1 MSPFP
6 PSVCVFCGSRP
17 GNDPAMMLAARDT
30 GAMLARRGWRLV
42 YGAGDIG
49 LMGEVAR
56 ATTEYGGRIIGIIPR
71 MLTDVEQ
78 TFSEANKLH
87 ISDGL
92 RDRKS
97 IMESYASGFLILPGG
112 LGTLDEL
119 FEILTQKQ
127 LRTLSK
133 PIVLVNTRGYYDPL
147 VHLFEHIHNQGFLNG
162 QYPKF
167 YHVAPDALRGIEYI
181 EQYKPVAIESRFQ
194 NDSKA

>member
-1 MSPFP
+1 MMQQY
-6 PSVCVFCGSRP
+6 VCVYCGAA
-17 GNDPAMMLAARDT
+17 GELAEEYVTAARET
-30 GAMLARRGWRLV
+30 GRLIAQRGHVLV
-42 YGAGDIG
+42 YGGGNRG

-56 ATTEYGGRIIGIIPR
+56 TATELDGRVIGVIPR
-71 MLTDVEQ
+71 MLTDIEQ
-78 TFSEANKLH
+78 AFSEANKLH

-97 IMESYASGFLILPGG
+97 IMESYATGFLILPGG

-147 VHLFEHIHNQGFLNG
+147 VQLFEHIHKEGFVKA
-162 QYPKF
+162 QYGKL
-167 YHVAPDALRGIEYI
+167 YHVAPDPLSAIDYI
-181 EQYKPVAIESRFQ
+181 EQYKPVPIESRF
-194 NDSKA
+194 

>member
-1 MSPFP
+1 MMQQHI
-6 PSVCVFCGSRP
+6 CVYCG
-17 GNDPAMMLAARDT
+17 AANGLDT
-30 GAMLARRGWRLV
+30 AYVETAREAGKAIAQRGHVLV
-42 YGAGDIG
+42 YGGGNRG

-167 YHVAPDALRGIEYI
+167 YHVAPDALSGIEYI